1 MMQSS
6 LIGCYYRLSCGVKP
20 CHCCASIVCLQINST
35 KTWICS
41 TTNVVRPPQSDQEG
55 FLGQG
60 QGVSTFAQH
69 YKAGMSFI
77 SLILSGEL
85 CEPGSWKAAC
95 LPEKLRETPSRWTH
109 SVLGFHL
116 LWGTSITC
124 PLSLWTDYCYL
135 VMPVYTHTCTYLVI
149 SCWSL
154 PKLSSKNKWFEG
166 NSCGICM
173 QLKGRKARCV
183 W

>member
-85 CEPGSWKAAC
+85 CEPSSWKAAC
-95 LPEKLRETPSRWTH
+95 LPEKLRETPSWWTH

-135 VMPVYTHTCTYLVI
+135 VMPVYTQTRTYLVI